1 MKTEKSKNSPQ
12 KLSLVNKETG
22 MTEPFQGLFT
32 NTNMNPTY
40 NPRTDWIASNYMVV
54 NGLNPNANSHEEFLK
69 QYASLREQQK
79 DMSPLKKS
87 LTKNIDLIERLS
99 Q

>member
-1 MKTEKSKNSPQ
+1 M
-12 KLSLVNKETG
+12 NKETG
-22 MTEPFQGLFT
+22 MTGPFQGLFT

-40 NPRTDWIASNYMVV
+40 NPRTDWIVSNYMVV

-69 QYASLREQQK
+69 RYASFREQEK
-79 DMSPLKKS
+79 DMLPLKKS